1 MNHTSEYEFTII
13 VPVYNERD
21 NIDRLEEAFAHYL
34 PTASRRSCVLFIND
48 GSTDGSLELLQR
60 ICARNPHFYYL
71 SFVRNA
77 GLSAALKAGI
87 DHAESP
93 LVGYIDADLQTSPED
108 FNLLLAETD
117 SHELVTGI
125 RAARKDTWSKRL
137 QSKIANRFRRMMTG
151 DTAQD
156 TGCPLKVLHT
166 ACARRIPFFNGMHRF
181 LPALVLLQQGRVAQ
195 VPVRHFPRVAGQ
207 SKYHLRN
214 RLVGPFVDCFAY
226 RWMKKRYINYH
237 VSDSNLNQA

>member
-34 PTASRRSCVLFIND
+34 PAASRRSCVLFIND

-93 LVGYIDADLQTSPED
+93 LVGYIDADLQTHPED
-108 FNLLLAETD
+108 FERLLPLAVE
-117 SHELVTGI
+117 HQLATGI
-125 RAARKDTWSKRL
+125 RAGRKDSLFKRF
-137 QSKIANRFRRMMTG
+137 QSKFANSFRRMMTHDG
-151 DTAQD
+151 ATD
-156 TGCPLKVLHT
+156 TGCPLKVMQTPAAKRL
-166 ACARRIPFFNGMHRF
+166 PLFKGMHRF
-181 LPALVLLQQGRVAQ
+181 LPALILLQEGTTYAETP
-195 VPVRHFPRVAGQ
+195 VPHYPRTAGA
-207 SKYHLRN
+207 SKFHLWN
-214 RLVGPFVDCFAY
+214 RLISPLMDCFAY
-226 RWMKKRYINYH
+226 RWMRKRAINYR
-237 VSDSNLNQA
+237 VGPTNL

>member
-34 PTASRRSCVLFIND
+34 PAASRRSCVLFIND

-93 LVGYIDADLQTSPED
+93 LVGYIDADLQTHPED
-108 FNLLLAETD
+108 FERLLP
-117 SHELVTGI
+117 SGI
-125 RAARKDTWSKRL
+125 SSPRASAPDARTRSSSASSR
-137 QSKIANRFRRMMTG
+137 SSPTRS
-151 DTAQD
+151 
-156 TGCPLKVLHT
+156 
-166 ACARRIPFFNGMHRF
+166 
-181 LPALVLLQQGRVAQ
+181 
-195 VPVRHFPRVAGQ
+195 AG
-207 SKYHLRN
+207 
-214 RLVGPFVDCFAY
+214 
-226 RWMKKRYINYH
+226 
-237 VSDSNLNQA
+237 